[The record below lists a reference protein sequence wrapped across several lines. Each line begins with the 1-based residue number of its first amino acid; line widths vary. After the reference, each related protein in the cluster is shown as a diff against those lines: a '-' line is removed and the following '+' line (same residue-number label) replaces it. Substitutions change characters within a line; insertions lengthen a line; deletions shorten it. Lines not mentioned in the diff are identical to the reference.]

1 MNNTFKTR
9 LSKMSVMLVM
19 SALLLGVSLSII
31 QIVRSAA
38 LDPGHA
44 WSALDDSAAPLTKG
58 GSGQTTASAAFN
70 AVLPSQTGNSGKF
83 LTTDASNSSWGTPQ
97 GTTTRIVITGR
108 SSASLSADAYCNPFG
123 SACAASN
130 ATLGALIPFNGTI
143 KNLYGYM
150 SAAQGSGDSCVFYVS
165 KATDCTG
172 SFSNTALTCNIGNGQ
187 QSCSDISNSAAIS
200 SGECLQIFFDEA
212 GTSCVGYVSW
222 SFELQY

>member
-1 MNNTFKTR
+1 MKTD
-9 LSKMSVMLVM
+9 
-19 SALLLGVSLSII
+19 G
-31 QIVRSAA
+31 
-38 LDPGHA
+38 
-44 WSALDDSAAPLTKG
+44 
-58 GSGQTTASAAFN
+58 
-70 AVLPSQTGNSGKF
+70 
-83 LTTDASNSSWGTPQ
+83 TDTSWATPVVT
-97 GTTTRIVITGR
+97 GTTTRIVFSGR